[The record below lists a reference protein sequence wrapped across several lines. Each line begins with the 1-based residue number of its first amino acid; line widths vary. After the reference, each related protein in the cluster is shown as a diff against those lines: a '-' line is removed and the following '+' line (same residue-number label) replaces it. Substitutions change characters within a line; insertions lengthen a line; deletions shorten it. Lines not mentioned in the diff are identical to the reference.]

1 MIFNWFTCWVLVLQL
16 IVWDVS
22 VPAGLAGIIMKWRY
36 LDGILEMSL
45 WSLTVNSRRHFAAL
59 QRLTGT
65 WSMPS
70 NVIQHC
76 RRLGGGGIISTWH
89 NFPCATLYGHTPQLF
104 PAACWTFHG
113 MCVFCVRFL
122 LASDSCIF
130 THEELFSSLHVV
142 TALNLMLC
150 MFVLQLLTSF
160 CHGITR
166 LKTIKKHKTFLLT
179 DQCVKPT
186 NIHRKMGHNVH
197 GHELYMLTSLKD
209 WAAAAQPSKIW
220 CLHCGQIVLSWFRGR
235 YVG

>member
-1 MIFNWFTCWVLVLQL
+1 
-16 IVWDVS
+16 
-22 VPAGLAGIIMKWRY
+22 
-36 LDGILEMSL
+36 MSL

-59 QRLTGT
+59 QRLTGA

-76 RRLGGGGIISTWH
+76 RRLGGGGIISTWR

-166 LKTIKKHKTFLLT
+166 LKTIKKTQNIFAHRSVCEANKYTQKDGT
-179 DQCVKPT
+179 QCSRTWTLHAHQSKRLSSSCSAVQDLMFALWPNSVKLIQGPVCRL
-186 NIHRKMGHNVH
+186 IYAGFCSSQ
-197 GHELYMLTSLKD
+197 TS
-209 WAAAAQPSKIW
+209 
-220 CLHCGQIVLSWFRGR
+220 
-235 YVG
+235 